1 MRPAEGSWW
10 VWLFALAI
18 GAVFVLPHMVRIA
31 EVGYAAYSP
40 FTARSPSAMV
50 YDETFLYSAEANY
63 TLTRHAPAYDD
74 TWEHRAAV
82 YPYSILPTAAEALLA
97 AGLHSLKL
105 AHVVASFV
113 FPCLTA
119 LLLMTIFIRA
129 GAGRVLAALLA
140 LVVLVVAFSP
150 MTLLMNVRAFVH
162 HAQGARVVDTLQAA
176 RSPNPEMTFLQFAG
190 ALLLLAMAIRRR
202 SWVWAAGAGLLGGL
216 LFFSYVYYAIAWT
229 VLLGVLSAV
238 ALVRPSVVSR
248 VAWITLAKTAVFAA
262 MFLLWEH
269 VSKADGNY
277 FVRAVRIGLYH
288 SHLVVGEN
296 LRETEFWTAQALVC
310 AAVWL
315 WLRRR
320 AGGEFTDALMVVLLA
335 AMAGGLAGMDM
346 QVVTG
351 FNVQQVQHYPHMVL
365 QPVGFMMMAV
375 LAAMVW
381 PAGRA
386 GVAVAGV
393 GFAVLLSAAMMA
405 QVEGGRDTA
414 SMHAMPQAERGLFA
428 WLNAKTPVGSVVATD
443 ELELSIVLPVETH
456 NSVLFAN
463 GSRSS
468 ASDDELLERFLLASR
483 LVGEPSEV
491 VESELSGEMPA
502 DVAEPPANYSL
513 YLFEFSKKYQ
523 RRLAE
528 RRVAPAWIPVLLQRY
543 ATMDLAQELQR
554 FRVDY
559 VWVPTGRM
567 PVAVTGWRYAEAF
580 SSTEGTLWQ
589 LKRD

>member
-1 MRPAEGSWW
+1 MGSRWW
-10 VWLFALAI
+10 LWVFALAI
-18 GAVFVLPHMVRIA
+18 GAVFVLPHLVRIG

-50 YDETFLYSAEANY
+50 YDETFLYGAEANY
-63 TLTRHAPAYDD
+63 VLTRHAPAYDD

-82 YPYSILPTAAEALLA
+82 YPYSILPTALEAVLA
-97 AGLHSLKL
+97 AAMGSLKL
-105 AHVVASFV
+105 AHIVASFL
-113 FPCLTA
+113 FPCLTG
-119 LLLMTIFIRA
+119 LLLMTIFGRA

-140 LVVLVVAFSP
+140 LTVLVVAFSP
-150 MTLLMNVRAFVH
+150 MTLRINVLAFAH

-190 ALLLLAMAIRRR
+190 TLLLLALAMERR
-202 SWVWAAGAGLLGGL
+202 SWRWAAAAGVLGGL

-229 VLLGVLSAV
+229 VLLGVLGV
-238 ALVRPSVVSR
+238 AAMMWPRAVSR
-248 VAWITLAKTAVFAA
+248 VVWVSLAKTAVFAGA
-262 MFLLWEH
+262 FLLWEH
-269 VSKADGNY
+269 VSKAQGNY
-277 FVRAVRIGLYH
+277 VVRAVRIGLYH

-296 LRETEFWTAQALVC
+296 LWETEFWAVQAVLC

-320 AGGEFTDALMVVLLA
+320 RGGAFTDALMVVLLA

-365 QPVGFMMMAV
+365 QPVGLMMMAV
-375 LAAMVW
+375 LAAMAWPVGRVW
-381 PAGRA
+381 ATL
-386 GVAVAGV
+386 AGV
-393 GFAVLLSAAMMA
+393 GFATLLGVAVLA

-414 SMHAMPQAERGLFA
+414 AMHAVPEARRELFA
-428 WLNAKTPVGSVVATD
+428 WLNGHTPVGSVVATD
-443 ELELSIVLPVETH
+443 ELGLSIVLPVETH

-468 ASDDELLERFLLASR
+468 ASDDELVERFLLASR

-491 VESELSGEMPA
+491 VARELSGAMPK

-523 RRLAE
+523 RHLAE
-528 RRVAPAWIPVLLQRY
+528 RRVAPAWIPVLLQQY
-543 ATMDLAQELQR
+543 AEMDLGRELER

-559 VWVPTGRM
+559 VWVPTGRV
-567 PVAVTGWRYAEAF
+567 PVAVAGWRYVEAF
-580 SSTEGTLWQ
+580 SSTEGVLWR
-589 LKRD
+589 LERE